1 VLLRAIG
8 SALIIIAFT
17 AFGLIHE
24 RKMGNRAAQLSDI
37 NAILDTLENEIN
49 LLHMPVEEAF
59 KRAVRNINSPVTAL
73 FTLDTGETLS
83 IRERFHSSLKKN
95 TAATN
100 LIEGDIRVLED
111 FGRLLG
117 CSDAESQVFNIRAA
131 VKRLDERR
139 RQAELRRSGDGVMY
153 KKLWILCGLAIVIL
167 FL

>member
-24 RKMGNRAAQLSDI
+24 KRMGNRATQLGDLKS
-37 NAILDTLENEIN
+37 ILEILENEIH
-49 LLHMPVEEAF
+49 LLRMPVEEAF
-59 KRAVRNINSPVTAL
+59 KRAVRNIKSPVASL
-73 FTLDTGETLS
+73 FILEPGESGS
-83 IRERFHSSLKKN
+83 IRERFVNTLKKN
-95 TAATN
+95 VAATN
-100 LIEGDIRVLED
+100 LLEDDIRVLED

-117 CSDAESQVFNIRAA
+117 CSDAESQVINIRAA
-131 VKRLDERR
+131 ARRLDERR
-139 RQAELRRSGDGVMY
+139 RQAEQRRSGDGAMY